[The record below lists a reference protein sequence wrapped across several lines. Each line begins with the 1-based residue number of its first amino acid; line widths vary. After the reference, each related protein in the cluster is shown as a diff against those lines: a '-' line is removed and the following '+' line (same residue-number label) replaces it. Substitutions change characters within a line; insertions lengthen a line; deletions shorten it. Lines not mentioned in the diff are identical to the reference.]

1 MGLRTGRFNISGAV
15 TGNLSSGDPEAVAAL
30 DAVANACEASVS
42 IDGVPAHCTEQSNS
56 PVVLSASG
64 EEVII
69 EFDIDCR
76 EPAAPD
82 PMPEQPADVPTG
94 GPPNPQQ
101 HTHPR
106 GPANAGPLPNSG
118 TLRNGASPL
127 RAPPRRRRRRLP
139 AHRRPGRGRNPGP
152 ASVHGF
158 LERIPPVWEQLPAKS
173 GPPSPTRRGL
183 RDMPPRGDGLRVASR
198 LSCPYGAR

>member
-1 MGLRTGRFNISGAV
+1 MLAGVDDYSTGGLPGPREPTEAAGGIKKVDDDIVVELRTGRFNISGAV
-15 TGNLSSGDPEAVAAL
+15 TENLSSGDPEAFAAL

-82 PMPEQPADVPTG
+82 PMPEQPAEDDTGAMTDADDMTGADEGGGEDMTGDDGHMDDGMGDV
-94 GPPNPQQ
+94 GPP
-101 HTHPR
+101 
-106 GPANAGPLPNSG
+106 AG
-118 TLRNGASPL
+118 
-127 RAPPRRRRRRLP
+127 
-139 AHRRPGRGRNPGP
+139 
-152 ASVHGF
+152 
-158 LERIPPVWEQLPAKS
+158 
-173 GPPSPTRRGL
+173 
-183 RDMPPRGDGLRVASR
+183 
-198 LSCPYGAR
+198 